1 MPDIPKLDLNQ
12 TEKFNDL
19 SSSMLFKIAPAV
31 ELSKKLIRD
40 EFSVTITSNSVNN
53 DDRDSKGSRINILHT
68 QSNESLITKPQITIE
83 SNQV

>member
-31 ELSKKLIRD
+31 EMSKKLIRD

>member
-1 MPDIPKLDLNQ
+1 
-12 TEKFNDL
+12 
-19 SSSMLFKIAPAV
+19 MLFKIAPAV
-31 ELSKKLIRD
+31 ELSKKIIRD

-53 DDRDSKGSRINILHT
+53 DDKDSKGSRINILHT